1 VPRHRL
7 GLHRHRVGLLPVNTS
22 AECAIQ
28 LRGQKKTG
36 RNLRRGPVKTLS
48 IESAGIEACLP
59 GKYPGKSIS
68 ANQFGESNQMT
79 QFQSAGPM
87 NLSYC
92 HSRENRAGLRNP
104 ATCRATAIARY
115 GYTLPSLT

>member
-68 ANQFGESNQMT
+68 ANQVGESIRRINSDDSIPKRRSDE
-79 QFQSAGPM
+79 FI
-87 NLSYC
+87 
-92 HSRENRAGLRNP
+92 P
-104 ATCRATAIARY
+104 AITAAAKIV
-115 GYTLPSLT
+115 PD